1 MAEVT
6 FRRVVKEGGAMLF
19 RLAHSLAVA
28 EDSEIRCCG
37 VTTCQ
42 ALALLAT
49 KSGSQVTMS
58 QVGEAIGVSAGT
70 ATRVIDN
77 LVREGLVERAR
88 NSSDRRQ
95 VCIRPTSRGKKRIK
109 ELDKCY
115 DQFWQTIFGKVPKK
129 RLPETLRALR
139 LLVPAVEEARE
150 GCRLAP

>member
-1 MAEVT
+1 
-6 FRRVVKEGGAMLF
+6 MLF

-37 VTTCQ
+37 VTTGQ
-42 ALALLAT
+42 ALALLAM

-58 QVGEAIGVSAGT
+58 QIGEAIGVSAGT

-77 LVREGLVERAR
+77 LVREGLVERTG

-95 VCIRPTSRGKKRIK
+95 VCICPTPLGKKKIK

-115 DQFWQTIFGKVPKK
+115 ARFWHTIFGNVPKE

-139 LLVPAVEEARE
+139 LLVPAVEEARAE
-150 GCRLAP
+150 CPLAR